1 MKSSTRI
8 LVESALAAA
17 LTVALS
23 YLKLWH
29 MPQGGSITLEN
40 VPIII
45 LALRHGPRAGMGAG
59 FVAGLIQLML
69 GGYVVHPA
77 QALLDY
83 PLAFASLGLAGFL
96 RKPAWT
102 GVILGNLTRF
112 ICHVLSGVIF
122 FASYAPEG
130 TNAWVYSAIYNG
142 SFMAP
147 NAILTIV
154 AVYMILPKLRALD

>member
-1 MKSSTRI
+1 MRSSTRV

-23 YLKLWH
+23 YVRLWH

-40 VPIII
+40 VPIIA
-45 LALRHGPRAGMGAG
+45 LALLRGPRAGVGAG
-59 FVAGLIQLML
+59 AVAGLIQLLL

-83 PLAFASLGLAGFL
+83 PLAFGALGLSGFL
-96 RKPAWT
+96 NKPAWG
-102 GVILGNLTRF
+102 GVLLGSFARF
-112 ICHVLSGVIF
+112 LCHMLSGVVF

-130 TNAWVYSAIYNG
+130 TNIWAYSAIYNG
-142 SFMAP
+142 SFMTP
-147 NAILTIV
+147 NAILTVIV
-154 AVYMILPKLRALD
+154 VYLLLPRLKQLS

>member
-1 MKSSTRI
+1 MRNATRV

-23 YLKLWH
+23 YLRLWT

-40 VPIII
+40 VPIIV
-45 LALRHGPRAGMGAG
+45 LALLRGPRAGLGAG
-59 FVAGLIQLML
+59 AIAGLIQLLL

-77 QALLDY
+77 QAVLDY
-83 PLAFASLGLAGFL
+83 PLAFGALGLAGFL
-96 RKPAWT
+96 RRPAWG
-102 GVILGNLTRF
+102 GVLLGSASRF
-112 ICHVLSGVIF
+112 LCHVLSGVVF

-130 TNAWVYSAIYNG
+130 TNVWAYSAIYNG

-147 NAILTIV
+147 NALLTVLVVYLLLPRLKKIV
-154 AVYMILPKLRALD
+154 